1 MKRKLLF
8 LVGYFLVMLL
18 ALCPVIHAQ
27 VYSYLDVQPGY
38 ETLNLAVTNDA
49 SAPAN
54 RVYRLQRGGVYLLN
68 GIVRNV
74 NKQVLRIFAAEG
86 TGKLP
91 QIMTTADLTGV
102 NYRAFE
108 LTGDGHFKNIYISG
122 RSNLGIYTDDS
133 KDMIRLQEIGI
144 KMVVDGCFLEHEW
157 KDFVR
162 MNAKDQKIFIKN
174 SILRNTGDLAD
185 ASDNQFIDTRSLDQD
200 TVFVQNS
207 TLYTATGRGFRT
219 GGTAGTYFRTFIM
232 DHVTVYQVGNGDGAR
247 GRVDEDETPLFA
259 VLKVQNLSVTNCL
272 FMDVVFHGD
281 EKNTYTLDDTL
292 DYPIFGFVPLD
303 IPGKADKDRTI
314 VLRNNAYGV
323 SADLAAYYASVDSL
337 KGPVFL
343 NKYSIN
349 KFFNAYPQTW
359 TQKNNFV
366 ESVKFTDAPTA
377 TKMIAYTTYRR
388 KNNFAE
394 ENVPEFWA
402 DRNGIGPD
410 PSTWGPVDKEYDFS
424 YPSTALAYTA
434 GDGGF
439 PLGDLNW
446 FPALK
451 TLWQSGGTVGVDGY
465 GSSIISDH
473 ALEQNY
479 PNPFNPITTISY
491 SIPKPTN
498 VSLEIFDVVGQRVAT
513 LVQNRFQN
521 AGRYSVT
528 WDGKDFNG
536 KNVVSGIYVYQLKT
550 EKLVISQ
557 KMLLTK

>member
-1 MKRKLLF
+1 MKRALGF
-8 LVGYFLVMLL
+8 SIFYFLLMVL
-18 ALCPVIHAQ
+18 AVCPELKAQ
-27 VYSYLDVQPGY
+27 AYQYLDVAPGY
-38 ETLNLAVTNDA
+38 ETLNLAVANDV

-91 QIMTTADLTGV
+91 QIMTTADLSGV

-162 MNAKDQKIFIKN
+162 MNAKDQKILVTN

-219 GGTAGTYFRTFIM
+219 GGTGGTFFKTFIM

-247 GRVDEDETPLFA
+247 GRVDEDETPLFD
-259 VLKVQNLSVTNCL
+259 VRKVQNLSVTNCL
-272 FMDVVFHGD
+272 FIDVVFHGD
-281 EKNTYTLDDTL
+281 EKNTYTLNDTL
-292 DYPIFGFVPLD
+292 DYPIFGFVPLN
-303 IPGKADKDRTI
+303 IPGKTDKDRTI

-323 SADLAAYYASVDSL
+323 STDLAAYYASVDSL
-337 KGPVFL
+337 KGPVLL

-349 KFFNAYPQTW
+349 TFFNAYPQTW
-359 TQKNNFV
+359 TQKNNFK
-366 ESVKFTDAPTA
+366 ETVKFTDAPTA
-377 TKMIAYTTYRR
+377 KNMIAYTTYRR
-388 KNNFAE
+388 KNGFTE

-402 DRNGIGPD
+402 DRNGIGAD

-424 YPSTALAYTA
+424 YPSTALAYSA
-434 GDGGF
+434 GDKGF

-451 TLWQSGGTVGVDGY
+451 TLWQTGGTAGVEET
-465 GSSIISDH
+465 GSSILADCI
-473 ALEQNY
+473 LEQNY
-479 PNPFNPITTISY
+479 PNPFNPSTNISY
-491 SIPKPTN
+491 SIPKPAN
-498 VSLEIFDVVGQRVAT
+498 VSLTVFDIGGKKVAT

-521 AGRYSVT
+521 AGRYKAT
-528 WDGKDFNG
+528 WDGKDSDG
-536 KNVVSGIYVYQLKT
+536 KNAVSGIYVYQLKT